1 MSYFLTSRSSLFFSI
16 QLKTSTF
23 RFWHD
28 IRFSGGKIKQKM
40 MILKQYSI
48 LLSILTSGLLV
59 NGQNREW
66 SLQECIDYG
75 VEKSLSMQQR
85 ALQNK
90 NDKLDVRDATL
101 SLLPSVSGISPG
113 VSYSFGRGI
122 DPETNTYTNTR
133 YMSVGGFGVGSSLT
147 VFAGFSHVNRLRAA
161 KLSRL
166 MGWEETENQANQ
178 IAIQVMN
185 AFFTLLYAEEEV
197 RITREQVE
205 NSRLRLKKIE
215 REYELGKKP
224 QSDLFEMQAQQAS
237 VEFRLI
243 TAQNHCLN
251 AQANLKYIMN
261 YNAEE
266 ELKID
271 ARSVAEVQPELHE
284 LKPKEVFTQA
294 LRTLP
299 EIKLAAYQIRS
310 AELGVYSA
318 RAGLYPSISISGSIS
333 FGNYSD
339 QRSGDFF
346 SQITDRNQIGK
357 GFSIGMSIP
366 FYSGLSHRSSLQRA
380 KHYYQSSKIQ
390 YQQTERALYN
400 EIQQALQDLKSCTQR
415 YRIAVQRENFST
427 LSYNATRKRYE
438 QGLITIIDLNTTSN
452 SLLEAKYDVLRAR
465 LDYVMQRRMMDFYQG
480 QALTNVEFRM

>member
-1 MSYFLTSRSSLFFSI
+1 MQDKTKNDDIKAIFHSI
-16 QLKTSTF
+16 EHF
-23 RFWHD
+23 N
-28 IRFSGGKIKQKM
+28 IRLACQR
-40 MILKQYSI
+40 
-48 LLSILTSGLLV
+48 
-59 NGQNREW
+59 QNREW

-85 ALQNK
+85 ELQNK

-113 VSYSFGRGI
+113 VNYSFGRGI

-147 VFAGFSHVNRLRAA
+147 VFAGFSNINRLRAA

-197 RITREQVE
+197 RITQEQVE

-224 QSDLFEMQAQQAS
+224 KSDLFEMQAQQAS

-243 TAQNHCLN
+243 TAQNNCLN

-271 ARSVAEVQPELHE
+271 ARSVSEVHPELHE
-284 LKPKEVFTQA
+284 LKTKEVFTQA
-294 LRTLP
+294 LQTLP

-310 AELGVYSA
+310 AQLGVYSA

-366 FYSGLSHRSSLQRA
+366 FYSGLSRRSSLQRA
-380 KHYYQSSKIQ
+380 KHNYQSSKIQ

-400 EIQQALQDLKSCTQR
+400 EIQQALQDLKSCTPALPDCR
-415 YRIAVQRENFST
+415 AAREF
-427 LSYNATRKRYE
+427 
-438 QGLITIIDLNTTSN
+438 QH
-452 SLLEAKYDVLRAR
+452 SLLQRRPQTLRAR
-465 LDYVMQRRMMDFYQG
+465 TNHHHRPEHDFQQPPRSKVRRAASPLGLRD
-480 QALTNVEFRM
+480 AEKDD

>member
-1 MSYFLTSRSSLFFSI
+1 
-16 QLKTSTF
+16 
-23 RFWHD
+23 
-28 IRFSGGKIKQKM
+28 

-66 SLQECIDYG
+66 TLQACIDYG

-147 VFAGFSHVNRLRAA
+147 IFAGFSNINRLRAA

-197 RITREQVE
+197 RITQEQVE

-224 QSDLFEMQAQQAS
+224 KSDLFEMQAQQAS

-243 TAQNHCLN
+243 TAQNNCLN

-261 YNAEE
+261 YNAEV
-266 ELKID
+266 ELRID
-271 ARSVAEVQPELHE
+271 ARSVSEVLPELHE
-284 LKPKEVFTQA
+284 LKTKEVFTQA
-294 LRTLP
+294 LQTLP

-310 AELGVYSA
+310 AQLGVYSA

-366 FYSGLSHRSSLQRA
+366 FYSGLSRRSSLQRA
-380 KHYYQSSKIQ
+380 KHNYQSSKIQ

-415 YRIAVQRENFST
+415 YRIVVQRENFST
-427 LSYNATRKRYE
+427 LSYNAARKRYE

-465 LDYVMQRRMMDFYQG
+465 LDYVMQKRMIDFYQG
-480 QALTNVEFRM
+480 QPLTNVEFRI

>member
-1 MSYFLTSRSSLFFSI
+1 
-16 QLKTSTF
+16 
-23 RFWHD
+23 
-28 IRFSGGKIKQKM
+28 
-40 MILKQYSI
+40 MILKRYSI

-85 ALQNK
+85 ELQNK

-113 VSYSFGRGI
+113 VNYSFGRGI

-147 VFAGFSHVNRLRAA
+147 VFAGFSNINRL
-161 KLSRL
+161 
-166 MGWEETENQANQ
+166 QANQ

-197 RITREQVE
+197 RITQEQVE

-224 QSDLFEMQAQQAS
+224 KSDLFEMQAQQAS

-243 TAQNHCLN
+243 TAQNNCLN

-271 ARSVAEVQPELHE
+271 ARSVSEVHPELHE
-284 LKPKEVFTQA
+284 LKTKEVFTQA
-294 LRTLP
+294 LQTLP

-310 AELGVYSA
+310 AQLGVYSA

-366 FYSGLSHRSSLQRA
+366 FYSGLSRRSSLQRA
-380 KHYYQSSKIQ
+380 KHNYQSSKIQ

-427 LSYNATRKRYE
+427 LSYNAARKRYE

-465 LDYVMQRRMMDFYQG
+465 LDYVMQKRMIDFYQG
-480 QALTNVEFRM
+480 KPLQLKIEN

>member
-1 MSYFLTSRSSLFFSI
+1 
-16 QLKTSTF
+16 
-23 RFWHD
+23 
-28 IRFSGGKIKQKM
+28 
-40 MILKQYSI
+40 MILKRYSI

-66 SLQECIDYG
+66 TLQACIDYG
-75 VEKSLSMQQR
+75 VEKSLSIQQR
-85 ALQNK
+85 TLQNK

-113 VSYSFGRGI
+113 VNYSFGRGI

-133 YMSVGGFGVGSSLT
+133 YIGSSLT
-147 VFAGFSHVNRLRAA
+147 IFAGFSNINRLRAA

-197 RITREQVE
+197 RITQEQVE

-224 QSDLFEMQAQQAS
+224 KQAS

-243 TAQNHCLN
+243 TAQNNCLN

-266 ELKID
+266 ELRID
-271 ARSVAEVQPELHE
+271 ARSVSEVLPELHE
-284 LKPKEVFTQA
+284 LKTKEVFTQA
-294 LRTLP
+294 LQTLP

-310 AELGVYSA
+310 AQLGVYSA

-366 FYSGLSHRSSLQRA
+366 FYSGLSRRSSLQRA
-380 KHYYQSSKIQ
+380 KHNYQSSKIQ

-415 YRIAVQRENFST
+415 YRIAVQRENFSS
-427 LSYNATRKRYE
+427 LSYNAARKRYE

-465 LDYVMQRRMMDFYQG
+465 LDYVMQKRMIDFYQG
-480 QALTNVEFRM
+480 KPLQLKIEN

>member
-1 MSYFLTSRSSLFFSI
+1 
-16 QLKTSTF
+16 
-23 RFWHD
+23 
-28 IRFSGGKIKQKM
+28 M
-40 MILKQYSI
+40 MILKQYFI
-48 LLSILTSGLLV
+48 LLSILTSELYV
-59 NGQNREW
+59 HGQNRKW
-66 SLQECIDYG
+66 TLQECIDYG

-90 NDKLDVRDATL
+90 NDKLEVRDATL
-101 SLLPSVSGISPG
+101 SLFPSLSGISPG

-133 YMSVGGFGVGSSLT
+133 YMSVGGFGIGSSLT
-147 VFAGFSHVNRLRAA
+147 VFAGFSNINRLRAA
-161 KLSRL
+161 KLSQL
-166 MGWEETENQANQ
+166 MGWKETENQANQ

-197 RITREQVE
+197 RITQEQVE
-205 NSRLRLKKIE
+205 NSSLRLKKIE

-224 QSDLFEMQAQQAS
+224 KSDLFEMQAQQAS

-243 TAQNHCLN
+243 SAQNNCLN
-251 AQANLKYIMN
+251 ARANLKYLMN

-266 ELKID
+266 ELTID
-271 ARSVAEVQPELHE
+271 ALSVSKVLPEFHQLE
-284 LKPKEVFTQA
+284 TKEVFTQA
-294 LRTLP
+294 IQSLP
-299 EIKLAAYQIRS
+299 EIQLATYQIRS
-310 AELGVYSA
+310 AQLNLYTA
-318 RAGLYPSISISGSIS
+318 KAGLFPSISISGSIS

-366 FYSGLSHRSSLQRA
+366 FYSGLSRRSSLQRA
-380 KHYYQSSKIQ
+380 KNNYQSSRIQ
-390 YQQTERALYN
+390 YQRTERALYN

-415 YRIAVQRENFST
+415 YRIALQRENFST
-427 LSYNATRKRYE
+427 LSYNAARKRYE

-465 LDYVMQRRMMDFYQG
+465 LDYVMQKRMIDFYMGKPLQ
-480 QALTNVEFRM
+480 LKMKN